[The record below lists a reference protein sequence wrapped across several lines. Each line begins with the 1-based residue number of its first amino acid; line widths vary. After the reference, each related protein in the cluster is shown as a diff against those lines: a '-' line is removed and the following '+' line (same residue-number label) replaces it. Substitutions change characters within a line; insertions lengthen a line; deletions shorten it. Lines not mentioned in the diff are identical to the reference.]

1 MNQGYMNPNALMS
14 MYGNLQGLGA
24 FAMGGQVNYPQGLRK
39 NMGNMP
45 IFAMGGETQGE
56 SMPLKDKY
64 NNWLNAKPVTKYASG
79 GMPPHPKVGMNP
91 LGNVPTKSGDINV
104 ENKETLWKVGE
115 EQFVGTKRRTEDML
129 KRYKERDKLALA
141 SEFNSTERDKAKKEA
156 EDQQKAAI
164 QEQKAQRAM
173 TRMMG
178 KYGGAIQRMMA
189 RGGMINKYDLG
200 GGTGGLNVNNPGLGS
215 YNLPSSFSQDY
226 STPVAGPLW
235 NAYGRPSLFKG
246 IPQQPPTPAY
256 NVPGGIYPNQ
266 VPYAIE
272 SSADSW
278 RTGPTNPVTGVSNYL
293 STMGQQA
300 VDATNAARL
309 NNKDVTIP
317 TYARS
322 GVDADGNPVS
332 INPNMPSGYIPP
344 GYEAKGGADGDMS
357 NFGNQLETAAML
369 GPGLYNLGMGLF
381 SKPEKFDK
389 LKLSG
394 QLKSY
399 EAPYQTDYA
408 PYYATKYAL
417 RQAGQSSPA
426 ALSQLFATF
435 SKQEAAN
442 RLANR
447 EQNLRRQMAADQFNL
462 SRADQVAQTNL
473 AIDQLN
479 AQQRA
484 ARRSMIGEGISN
496 IGQIAAYNKGMRQDK
511 DVLGDL
517 YKNYEFKDGKWAYK
531 R

>member
-1 MNQGYMNPNALMS
+1 MAGNVAGMVGGQMS
-14 MYGNLQGLGA
+14 VPSVPQA
-24 FAMGGQVNYPQGLRK
+24 AMGGQVNYPQGLRK

-45 IFAMGGETQGE
+45 IFAR
-56 SMPLKDKY
+56 
-64 NNWLNAKPVTKYASG
+64 G
-79 GMPPHPKVGMNP
+79 GMTEA
-91 LGNVPTKSGDINV
+91 PTEINV
-104 ENKETLWKVGE
+104 EKGE
-115 EQFVGTKRRTEDML
+115 LLVDPKTGKILTEYKGGGMVPHPEYGMDERGTVPAQEGKFVIPVKYKMGGMTYAE
-129 KRYKERDKLALA
+129 RYKKAWKENDQDLMNALKNNTA
-141 SEFNSTERDKAKKEA
+141 YRKAKKEA
-156 EDQQKAAI
+156 KEEAEASK
-164 QEQKAQRAM
+164 
-173 TRMMG
+173 MMA

-189 RGGMINKYDLG
+189 RGGMVPMYDG
-200 GGTGGLNVNNPGLGS
+200 GSNV
-215 YNLPSSFSQDY
+215 
-226 STPVAGPLW
+226 VGPLEQFRVDRGYF
-235 NAYGRPSLFKG
+235 NFDNTFPSPDATYGSFNTMQNPLPG
-246 IPQQPPTPAY
+246 IANYIGKFNTPTAPY
-256 NVPGGIYPNQ
+256 NVPGGVYPNQ
-266 VPYAIE
+266 APYAIE
-272 SSADSW
+272 SADSW
-278 RTGPTNPVTGVSNYL
+278 RTGPTNPVTDFSNYL
-293 STMGQQA
+293 STQQ
-300 VDATNAARL
+300 VNASIQPMQPRGISQ
-309 NNKDVTIP
+309 V
-317 TYARS
+317 
-322 GVDADGNPVS
+322 PVS
-332 INPNMPSGYIPP
+332 PIDMSIKQGPGSKIYTKMP
-344 GYEAKGGADGDMS
+344 GAGGDMS

-399 EAPYQTDYA
+399 ETPYQTDYA
-408 PYYATKYAL
+408 PYNATKYAL

-496 IGQIAAYNKGMRQDK
+496 IGQVAAYNKGMRQDK

-531 R
+531 G